1 MTVRVLGTY
10 LLAKNANGKWIV
22 INTAKIS
29 IAEWHSLS
37 LLEQLPPPPPHILK
51 LVLQP
56 LELQVKVEMAGSLSV
71 LAIQLNSQTL

>member
-1 MTVRVLGTY
+1 MIVRVLGTH
-10 LLAKNANGKWIV
+10 LLAKTANGKWIM

-37 LLEQLPPPPPHILK
+37 LLGQLPPLPHILK

-56 LELQVKVEMAGSLSV
+56 LELQVKVQMAGSLSV